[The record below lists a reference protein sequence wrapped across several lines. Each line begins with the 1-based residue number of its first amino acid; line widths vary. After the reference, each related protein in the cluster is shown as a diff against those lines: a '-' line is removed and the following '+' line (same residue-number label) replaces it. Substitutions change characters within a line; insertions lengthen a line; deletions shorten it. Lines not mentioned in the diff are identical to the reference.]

1 MFDPVTEELIA
12 SAPNLKSLNSDELV
26 ELLTAASVEIATARL
41 LTDQVETLPDEL
53 ASLRDKM
60 SRLADVFEAQVAL
73 DVNPERLRSIAFVS
87 ASARQIVDRV
97 DHLTLTEDHTSIL
110 NEDCIGSD
118 ISSALL
124 FLASERF
131 SDASEVG
138 RIVRATG
145 EENALRRLLILTIG
159 RLVRGQFDDISK
171 TELEQVDLYVEDVD
185 LLATDL
191 LYR

>member
-171 TELEQVDLYVEDVD
+171 THGQ
-185 LLATDL
+185 
-191 LYR
+191 